1 MGQLRPGPTAMATPD
16 VPNKTNATMFSEIA
30 SQRMSIQR
38 DGAIV
43 ATNARPKV
51 SASAVAK
58 AAAGSAAR
66 RSRRPQRATK
76 APIATAGAKAS

>member
-51 SASAVAK
+51 SASAVASRRRFC
-58 AAAGSAAR
+58 SAAVEKTPKSDEGTDSDGGR
-66 RSRRPQRATK
+66 
-76 APIATAGAKAS
+76 